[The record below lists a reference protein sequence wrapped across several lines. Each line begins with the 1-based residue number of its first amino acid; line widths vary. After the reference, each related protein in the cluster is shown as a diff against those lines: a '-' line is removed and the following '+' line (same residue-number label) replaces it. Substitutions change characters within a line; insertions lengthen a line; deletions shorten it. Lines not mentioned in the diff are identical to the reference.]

1 MQGLYIKKKEIDAR
15 GDRPPIDLLEKVKS
29 LIGDLKAKKNR
40 IENQKIQFATKFEKK
55 RANLGDAALNSSSLA
70 GLSSSIFKIKG
81 IDKEVA
87 DLSMRMNKVED
98 MKASFAH
105 PERPAQDHGQQSGG
119 SRPENRR
126 DGAEGRSQ
134 LLRAEPAEPD
144 HEHAR
149 LREEKQEPLRTSDF
163 TRNSQRFLLDYSR
176 LQLGHDAESPGQ
188 PGRHHERS
196 EPEHLCSSLRKRPH
210 ERIRASA
217 EQRLA
222 GHAGEQSEHDEEHG
236 HHVQP

>member
-98 MKASFAH
+98 MKATSRSPRTTCAG
-105 PERPAQDHGQQSGG
+105 PWSAISWKSTRESSRWRRREVPAPT
-119 SRPENRR
+119 R
-126 DGAEGRSQ
+126 
-134 LLRAEPAEPD
+134 
-144 HEHAR
+144 
-149 LREEKQEPLRTSDF
+149 RTS
-163 TRNSQRFLLDYSR
+163 
-176 LQLGHDAESPGQ
+176 
-188 PGRHHERS
+188 
-196 EPEHLCSSLRKRPH
+196 
-210 ERIRASA
+210 
-217 EQRLA
+217 
-222 GHAGEQSEHDEEHG
+222 
-236 HHVQP
+236 